1 MRQGVEFNQANCE
14 EGVRWLVAAEII
26 EALLALGVVA
36 GFAPSETLGKRS
48 ICLVVERG
56 EDAMHVGFGGA
67 NDVADMIEVSNM
79 AARVANPWRATLTP
93 LDSRIRTFPAETCRR
108 SGLTLFANGL
118 CFATKEAGRLALDGA
133 FARETGRWRAK
144 GARGSH
150 LLSKVSE
157 GLGRWLSEQGRAQP
171 PMLVSIAAAALGG
184 GSQSPFWLRPV
195 RDLDFGIGLE
205 PALLM
210 GAELCGFAVDGC
222 DVEQLVMQGEE
233 DVHDAALRIVGMLES
248 EGGPEADFFLVANA
262 IQRAM
267 GNFID

>member
-1 MRQGVEFNQANCE
+1 MRQCVEFNLGSCE

-26 EALLALGVVA
+26 EALLALGVVTC
-36 GFAPSETLGKRS
+36 FAPSETLGKRS

-56 EDAMHVGFGGA
+56 ED
-67 NDVADMIEVSNM
+67 VADMIEVANA
-79 AARVANPWRATLTP
+79 AARVANPWRATLKP
-93 LDSRIRTFPAETCRR
+93 LDRRINTFPAEACRR
-108 SGLTLFANGL
+108 SGLTLFSNGL
-118 CFATKEAGRLALDGA
+118 CFPTKEAGRLALDGA

-157 GLGRWLSEQGRAQP
+157 GLGRWLSEQGRSMA
-171 PMLVSIAAAALGG
+171 PMLVSITAAALGG
-184 GSQSPFWLRPV
+184 GSQSPFWHRPV
-195 RDLDFGIGLE
+195 RELDFGIGLE

-222 DVEQLVMQGEE
+222 DIEQLVMQGED

-248 EGGPEADFFLVANA
+248 EGGPEADFFLVSNA

-267 GNFID
+267 NSFIG

>member
-1 MRQGVEFNQANCE
+1 MRKGVEFNLGSCE

-56 EDAMHVGFGGA
+56 ED
-67 NDVADMIEVSNM
+67 VADMIEVSNM

-93 LDSRIRTFPAETCRR
+93 LDRRIRTFPAETCRR
-108 SGLTLFANGL
+108 SGLTLYANGL
-118 CFATKEAGRLALDGA
+118 CFPTKEAGRLALDGA
-133 FARETGRWRAK
+133 FSRETGRWRAK

-157 GLGRWLSEQGRAQP
+157 GLGRWLSEQGRSMP

-184 GSQSPFWLRPV
+184 GSQSTFWHRPV

-210 GAELCGFAVDGC
+210 GAELCGFAVDQC
-222 DVEQLVMQGEE
+222 DVEQLVMQGED
-233 DVHDAALRIVGMLES
+233 DVNDAALRIVGMLES

-267 GNFID
+267 NSFID